1 MSNDIEESNLKI
13 FSTIL
18 LDSENNSLILPFNYH
33 KLFDMDIIWFDE
45 FGNMNFNKDL
55 YDNFEFLGIKEV
67 KITKEISN
75 SIKYKKY
82 INMRNEFRNN
92 KFNDLDKWID
102 KISSFL

>member
-55 YDNFEFLGIKEV
+55 YDNFESGRKLSYNTNYSGGLLFF
-67 KITKEISN
+67 TS
-75 SIKYKKY
+75 
-82 INMRNEFRNN
+82 
-92 KFNDLDKWID
+92 
-102 KISSFL
+102 